1 MQAEVNNNE
10 KTPIALFVYNRQEHT
25 RRTIDA
31 LKQNSVACESDLI
44 IFSDAPR
51 SEVQAKAV
59 REVRQYIRQIDGFK
73 SITIVEREAN
83 LGLASSVIDGVTTI
97 VNKYGRIIVLEDD
110 MVTSSYFLTYMNEA
124 LERYANDE
132 RVVSIHGYV
141 YPVKQS
147 LPEAF
152 FLPGADCWG
161 WATWSRGW
169 TCFNSDGQ
177 FLLDE
182 LKRRKLIR
190 AFDFNGTYP
199 FSKMLE
205 GQIKGKNDSWAVRWY
220 ASAFLE
226 DKLTLYPGRSLVH
239 NIGNDNS
246 GTHCG
251 ESAGMDVNLSS
262 TAISLNN
269 LKSVPSQEGRQAFED
284 FFRQE
289 KMSLLGRLVRKSRIL
304 IRAVGR

>member
-1 MQAEVNNNE
+1 MGEFMTCA
-10 KTPIALFVYNRQEHT
+10 PIALFVYNRPVHT

-31 LKQNSVACESDLI
+31 LKQNKLSNDSELI
-44 IFSDAPR
+44 VFSDAAK
-51 SEVQAKAV
+51 SGAQAEAV
-59 REVRQYIRQIDGFK
+59 CKVRKYIREINGFK
-73 SITIVEREAN
+73 SVTIVEREAN

-110 MVTSSYFLTYMNEA
+110 MVTSPYFLTYMNEA
-124 LERYANDE
+124 LEKYADDKS
-132 RVVSIHGYV
+132 VVSIHGYV

-152 FLPGADCWG
+152 FLLGADCWG

-190 AFDFNGTYP
+190 AFDFNGAYP

-220 ASAFLE
+220 ASAFLSE
-226 DKLTLYPGRSLVH
+226 KLTLYPGRSLVH
-239 NIGNDNS
+239 NIGNDGS

-289 KMSLLGRLVRKSRIL
+289 KISLLGRLVRKSRTL

>member
-1 MQAEVNNNE
+1 
-10 KTPIALFVYNRQEHT
+10 
-25 RRTIDA
+25 
-31 LKQNSVACESDLI
+31 
-44 IFSDAPR
+44 
-51 SEVQAKAV
+51 
-59 REVRQYIRQIDGFK
+59 
-73 SITIVEREAN
+73 
-83 LGLASSVIDGVTTI
+83 
-97 VNKYGRIIVLEDD
+97 
-110 MVTSSYFLTYMNEA
+110 
-124 LERYANDE
+124 
-132 RVVSIHGYV
+132 
-141 YPVKQS
+141 
-147 LPEAF
+147 
-152 FLPGADCWG
+152 
-161 WATWSRGW
+161 
-169 TCFNSDGQ
+169 
-177 FLLDE
+177 
-182 LKRRKLIR
+182 
-190 AFDFNGTYP
+190 
-199 FSKMLE
+199 MLE

-239 NIGNDNS
+239 NIDNDNS